1 VENTDYESLFQIL
14 IDENNN
20 YNLKLNDLKFEDKI
34 TSKNSAWFA
43 LVKSK
48 MNDSTNLNRCEI
60 KEGDIFRVGKIY
72 LRVKAIKFQ
81 NNEKKDVILTT
92 SNNENTTNIIN
103 KYNNCFTSPDSR
115 NSVSKNGDLSI
126 KTELNYQEIQVNSP
140 IYRKANQ
147 LKISAIKTKKKLEE
161 KKENF
166 CRICYGEE
174 DDKDDPL
181 LQPCIC
187 HGSMKYIHFNCLK
200 HWLKTNTFILV
211 EENES
216 SKSFI
221 YRLPQCEL
229 CKAKLPNIIMHK
241 GKPYNIFDFGNE
253 FKSYIVLECL
263 TEDKQKNKYL
273 YIVSLD
279 HNNQLINIGRAHDCS
294 LVISDASISRNHCAI
309 RIKNKRMFL
318 EDCSSKFGTLV
329 LIQSEKLKLVEQLR
343 LYMQIGRSFIR
354 CLVKVPFSFFG
365 CCTVSVTTNF
375 DYYYNQNIIKD
386 EIKPKINIKLDDDN
400 EEENEN
406 NLIFEENNECATNA
420 YKQINIKGEV
430 EENALTNLDLIL
442 SPINLKVISE
452 CVDENNNEGNI
463 SINIENN
470 VDENKKKEIGIKTN
484 VSEERKNN

>member
-1 VENTDYESLFQIL
+1 MENTDYESLFQIS

-20 YNLKLNDLKFEDKI
+20 YNLKLNDLKFEGKI

-43 LVKSK
+43 LIKSK
-48 MNDSTNLNRCEI
+48 MSDSTNLNRCEI

-72 LRVKAIKFQ
+72 LRVKEIKFQ
-81 NNEKKDVILTT
+81 NNEKNFVNLTT

-115 NSVSKNGDLSI
+115 NSVNKNGDVTI
-126 KTELNYQEIQVNSP
+126 NTELNGQEIQVNSP

-147 LKISAIKTKKKLEE
+147 LKFSAIKTKKKIEE

-200 HWLKTNTFILV
+200 HWLKTNTYILA

-221 YRLPQCEL
+221 Y
-229 CKAKLPNIIMHK
+229 KLMHK
-241 GKPYNIFDFGNE
+241 GKAYNIFDYGNE
-253 FKSYIVLECL
+253 FKSYILLECL

-279 HNNQLINIGRAHDCS
+279 HNIQLINIGRAHDCS
-294 LVISDASISRNHCAI
+294 LVISDASISRNHCAL
-309 RIKNKRMFL
+309 RIKNKKIFL

-329 LIQSEKLKLVEQLR
+329 LIQSEQLRLVEQLK
-343 LYMQIGRSFIR
+343 LYMQVGRSFIR
-354 CLVKVPFSFFG
+354 CIVKVPFSFFG
-365 CCTVSVTTNF
+365 CCTVSETTNF
-375 DYYYNQNIIKD
+375 DFYYNQNKVKD
-386 EIKPKINIKLDDDN
+386 EIKSKIYIKSDDDN

-406 NLIFEENNECATNA
+406 HMIFEENDEGATNA
-420 YKQINIKGEV
+420 YKHINIKGEAD
-430 EENALTNLDLIL
+430 ENVLTNPDIIL
-442 SPINLKVISE
+442 SPTNLKVISE

-463 SINIENN
+463 SINVENIS
-470 VDENKKKEIGIKTN
+470 DENKNKEIGIKTN

>member
-1 VENTDYESLFQIL
+1 MENTDYESLFQIL

-43 LVKSK
+43 LIKSK
-48 MNDSTNLNRCEI
+48 MSDSKNLNRCEI

-72 LRVKAIKFQ
+72 LRVKEIKFQ
-81 NNEKKDVILTT
+81 NNEKFVNLTT

-115 NSVSKNGDLSI
+115 NSVNKNGDVTI
-126 KTELNYQEIQVNSP
+126 NTELNGQEIQVNSP

-147 LKISAIKTKKKLEE
+147 LKFSAIKTKKKIEE

-200 HWLKTNTFILV
+200 HWLKTNTYILT
-211 EENES
+211 EEHES

-221 YRLPQCEL
+221 YKLPECEL

-241 GKPYNIFDFGNE
+241 GKAYNIFDYGNE
-253 FKSYIVLECL
+253 FKSYILLECL

-279 HNNQLINIGRAHDCS
+279 HNIQLINIGRAHDCS
-294 LVISDASISRNHCAI
+294 LVISDASISRNHCAL
-309 RIKNKRMFL
+309 RINNKKIFL

-329 LIQSEKLKLVEQLR
+329 LIQSEQLRLVEQLK
-343 LYMQIGRSFIR
+343 LFMQVGRSFIR
-354 CLVKVPFSFFG
+354 CNVKVPFSFFG
-365 CCTVSVTTNF
+365 CCTVSETTNF
-375 DYYYNQNIIKD
+375 DFYYNQNKIKD
-386 EIKPKINIKLDDDN
+386 EIKSKKYIKSDDDN

-406 NLIFEENNECATNA
+406 HMIFEENDEGATNA
-420 YKQINIKGEV
+420 YKHINIKGEA
-430 EENALTNLDLIL
+430 EENVLTNPDIIL
-442 SPINLKVISE
+442 SPTNLKAISE

-463 SINIENN
+463 SINVENIS
-470 VDENKKKEIGIKTN
+470 DENKKKEIGIKTN